1 MLREQLAFR
10 MMHLRA
16 QPPAWQQFLLTLYAE
31 FPPPTLDAQQCEAEA
46 RAVVATAPMSAGVLK
61 CLRRALL
68 LYHPDKNRAEDTGAE
83 WAALAEEVSKMGTEL
98 MAHYR
103 QRVAA
108 TSSEDLF
115 VEPEEVQAQPF
126 D

>member
-46 RAVVATAPMSAGVLK
+46 RAVAATAPMSAGVLK